1 MKEDE
6 MDDERRGFLKKV
18 ASVSIATAFGGLV
31 GVTKAGAATP
41 TQPTQ
46 AAAPQLGYRIT
57 QKGPPPNAQKP
68 EGSDLEEGDLA
79 QIAAKLNEHP
89 DAAVRA
95 VLKQT
100 AMGLASNEGARN
112 QFGQDVHGALKKLNV
127 ELPPG
132 LLPKTL
138 RVPKGVLDAAS
149 KRKGWGLGGGH
160 SNYHYYTN
168 HQNHH
173 QYSDYTD
180 WW

>member
-31 GVTKAGAATP
+31 AASKAGAAA
-41 TQPTQ
+41 QPGQ
-46 AAAPQLGYRIT
+46 AAAPQLGFKIT
-57 QKGPPPNAQKP
+57 QKGAPPNSQKP
-68 EGSDLEEGDLA
+68 DGSELEEGDLA

-100 AMGLASNEGARN
+100 AMGLASKDDARAD
-112 QFGQDVHGALKKLNV
+112 FEKDVHGALRKLNID
-127 ELPPG
+127 LPPG

-138 RVPKGVLDAAS
+138 RVPKGIHDAAT
-149 KRKGWGLGGGH
+149 KRKGWGIGGGH
-160 SNYHYYTN
+160 SNSNWTSTHS
-168 HQNHH
+168 NHH
-173 QYSDYTD
+173 KYSDYTD